1 MELNELAKALCKAQA
16 VIQSAIKDTS
26 NPFYNSKYADLASV
40 WDAARKPLTD
50 NGLCVSQV
58 VVSIDGKNYLR
69 TMLIH
74 TSGQHTSSDIPLML
88 QKQDMQGLG
97 SAITYARRFGLASI
111 AGISQEDDDGNATT
125 NKAGTQNNHRT
136 NTTNANLHD
145 RMPSGFE
152 PNQKTN
158 QTQPQE
164 FNAGD
169 AVKKIQAAQV
179 KGRQNPPVKES
190 YKFPDERGDK
200 PPENLFSNFD
210 KNFNQSPV
218 LTDDDIPF

>member
-1 MELNELAKALCKAQA
+1 MELNELAKALCKAQS
-16 VIQSAIKDTS
+16 VIQSAIKDTN
-26 NPFYNSKYADLASV
+26 NPFFNSKYADLASV

-58 VVSIDGKNYLR
+58 LVTIEGKNYLR

-74 TSGQHTSSDIPLML
+74 TSGQHTTSDIPLIL

-125 NKAGTQNNHRT
+125 NKAGAQNNNRT
-136 NTTNANLHD
+136 NTANANVHD
-145 RMPSGFE
+145 RVPSGFE
-152 PNQKTN
+152 PNQKTH

-164 FNAGD
+164 FNGGD
-169 AVKKIQAAQV
+169 AVKKIQAAAA
-179 KGRQNPPVKES
+179 KAKQNPPVKES
-190 YKFPDERGDK
+190 YKFPEERGDK
-200 PPENLFSNFD
+200 PPENLFSNF
-210 KNFNQSPV
+210 NQSPN
-218 LTDDDIPF
+218 LTEEDLPF